1 LSSVKPPI
9 MDWRIKA
16 RVVRLWNNESEM
28 VPEKVNSSEKI
39 LVDQDVIVSCFLYL
53 YTSMNLFLCVV
64 FMEIVL
70 YF

>member
-1 LSSVKPPI
+1 